1 MKSVIDTIYLGGKQ
15 QLFKRREKGKEMV
28 FSISLQ
34 QNI

>member
-1 MKSVIDTIYLGGKQ
+1 MESVIDTIYLGGK